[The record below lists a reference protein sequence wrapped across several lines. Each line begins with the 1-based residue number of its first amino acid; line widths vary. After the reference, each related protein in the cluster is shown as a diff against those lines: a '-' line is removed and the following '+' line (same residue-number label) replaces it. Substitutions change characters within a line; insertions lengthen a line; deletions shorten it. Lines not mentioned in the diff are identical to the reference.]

1 MQYHRGG
8 IKCTED
14 TEDVHRNWANSNE
27 TNSSYI
33 YNL

>member
-1 MQYHRGG
+1 MHYHRGG

-14 TEDVHRNWANSNE
+14 TEDAHRNWANSNE